1 MAQLQ
6 EFFSMQYQ
14 KISKTLSYYLFC
26 RPHGIIILALL
37 AATLVSG
44 HFFLQSGYGRHYLDR
59 FSVTGNRNVPAVLHL
74 TQTKRWISPASGITR
89 RNTTGTFDVNP
100 QERQWLV
107 DWISK
112 RYPVNAQATELFVS
126 AAYLAAHEIGLDPH
140 LILAVMAVESS
151 FNPKAESPV
160 GAQGLMQ
167 VMPQVHSKR
176 FEPHGG
182 IEAAKDPVT
191 NIRVGS
197 AILKEYVSRGGSVE
211 QGLKSYVGAAAH
223 SHDFGYGAKV
233 LEEYH
238 RLKQVSRGEKVPTAF
253 PSASAPKKLAR
264 SDTRRPRVT
273 IPPARAEE
281 TANA

>member
-1 MAQLQ
+1 MP
-6 EFFSMQYQ
+6 YQ
-14 KISKTLSYYLFC
+14 KISKTLSDYLFY
-26 RPHGIIILALL
+26 RPHGIIILAFF
-37 AATLVSG
+37 AAVLVG
-44 HFFLQSGYGRHYLDR
+44 GYFFLQSGNGKACLSR
-59 FSVTGNRNVPAVLHL
+59 FSSANAYPGLRL
-74 TQTKRWISPASGITR
+74 TQTERWISPASRITR
-89 RNTTGTFDVNP
+89 QNMEGAFQVNP

-151 FNPKAESPV
+151 FNPQAESPV

-167 VMPQVHSKR
+167 VMPHVHSKR

-197 AILKEYVSRGGSVE
+197 AILKEYVARSGSVE
-211 QGLKSYVGAAAH
+211 KGLKSYVGAAAY

-233 LEEYH
+233 LEEY
-238 RLKQVSRGEKVPTAF
+238 RLLKQVSRGQNVPATLSSAA
-253 PSASAPKKLAR
+253 PSHRKLAR

-273 IPPARAEE
+273 IPPVQAEE
-281 TANA
+281 AA

>member
-1 MAQLQ
+1 M
-6 EFFSMQYQ
+6 SYQ
-14 KISKTLSYYLFC
+14 KISKTLSHYLFS
-26 RPHGIIILALL
+26 RPHGVIVLALL
-37 AATLVSG
+37 AAVLVSG
-44 HFFLQSGYGRHYLDR
+44 YFLLQSGQGRRCLDR
-59 FSVTGNRNVPAVLHL
+59 LSFNVNGRVPAVLRL
-74 TQTKRWISPASGITR
+74 TQTERWISPASGMAQ
-89 RNTTGTFDVNP
+89 RNMASAFDVNP

-112 RYPVNAQATELFVS
+112 RYPVTAQATELFVS

-151 FNPKAESPV
+151 FNPEAESPV

-197 AILKEYVSRGGSVE
+197 AILKEYVSRSGSVE
-211 QGLKSYVGAAAH
+211 RGLKSYVGAAAH
-223 SHDFGYGAKV
+223 SHDFGYGARV

-238 RLKQVSRGEKVPTAF
+238 RLKQVAQGKKVPVAI
-253 PSASAPKKLAR
+253 SAAAPARKLAR
-264 SDTRRPRVT
+264 SDTRRPRAT
-273 IPPARAEE
+273 ILPSQAEE
-281 TANA
+281 SASA